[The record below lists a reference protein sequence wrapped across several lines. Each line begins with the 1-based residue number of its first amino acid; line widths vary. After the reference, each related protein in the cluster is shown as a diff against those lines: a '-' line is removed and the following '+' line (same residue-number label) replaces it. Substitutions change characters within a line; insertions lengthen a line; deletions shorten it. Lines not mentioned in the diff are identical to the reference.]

1 MKNGFSPL
9 QGDARLSPAGNFLL
23 PVLSLLLPVLLC
35 APARA
40 EDDDG
45 GGEMVVE
52 GERTT
57 GAAPAETSSA
67 VTVIEVDDTLSSAS
81 DVGSVVESASGTVVR
96 RLGGLGDYAA
106 VSIRGSSFRQVQ
118 VYLDGVPLN
127 PDGSDAVNLS
137 ELPLSAFSR
146 VEIYRGNA
154 PPQFAAAP
162 IGGVVNLVS
171 GERETPAAGSVSY
184 GQFDTARLSAITNQR
199 GTLGDA
205 ESDVLVLADLFSTQG
220 NFQYFT
226 DNGTVYNVL
235 DDARPERGNNDKSQL
250 NAYGRWRL
258 GSDRLRLTIGDAFL
272 AREEGLPGN
281 VNVPADSVRLGTLR
295 NIATAQLEGTGGAV
309 RWQGR
314 GWHQLRLER
323 YDDRLG
329 EIGTGNQLQEGR
341 YATAGLLAS
350 ASWGVRSWL
359 VPAVTMTG
367 RRDSAVLTDL
377 LSDEIE
383 DPRYRYAASGA
394 LSADAWFFS
403 EQLKFT
409 PVVQT
414 TWLNNRLL
422 GDVPFGDAAIAPE
435 GEDIVWAVNPRGGV
449 LIRPDGV
456 AGLALKANI
465 GTYLRPPD
473 FTELFGDRGGIIG
486 NTDLVPEEG
495 WQYDAGLRYQWPD
508 NRAVTG
514 VVDVMWFDGRAEN
527 QIIFVQNSQRTSVP
541 VNFGQTR
548 TSGVESALTLSLWG
562 VLDSQSNLTW
572 MRSENRTD
580 TDDVRGNRLPRIPEW
595 EVYQGTSLHWQGR
608 VRVGHTFS
616 YIADNY
622 WDATNFFLAA
632 PRAIHG
638 AFARVGTSRLS
649 AEASVLNLTDQT
661 VVIMDRN
668 PLSEEDDTPV
678 LQPLTDFIGFPLP
691 GRTWLFTLRWSG

>member
-1 MKNGFSPL
+1 M
-9 QGDARLSPAGNFLL
+9 
-23 PVLSLLLPVLLC
+23 PVH
-35 APARA
+35 A
-40 EDDDG
+40 EDDDVG
-45 GGEMVVE
+45 DEMIVE

-57 GAAPAETSSA
+57 GASPGETSSA
-67 VTVIEVDDTLSSAS
+67 VTVIEVDETLSSAS

-96 RLGGLGDYAA
+96 RLGGLGDYSA

-118 VYLDGVPLN
+118 VYLDGIPLN

-154 PPQFAAAP
+154 PPRFAAAP

-171 GERETPAAGSVSY
+171 GEREAPATGSVSY
-184 GQFDTARLSAITNQR
+184 GQFDTARLSASTNHR
-199 GTLGDA
+199 GTLGDVD
-205 ESDVLVLADLFSTQG
+205 SDVLVLADLFSTQG

-258 GSDRLRLTIGDAFL
+258 GSDRLRLTIGDALL

-281 VNVPADSVRLGTLR
+281 VNVPADSVRLGTQR
-295 NIATAQLEGTGGAV
+295 NIATAQLEGSGGIV

-314 GWHQLRLER
+314 GWHQLRFER

-329 EIGTGNQLQEGR
+329 QIGTGNQWQEGR

-350 ASWGVRSWL
+350 VNWGVRSWL
-359 VPAVTMTG
+359 VPAVTVTG
-367 RRDSAVLTDL
+367 RRDRVVLTDL
-377 LSDEIE
+377 LIDETE
-383 DPRYRYAASGA
+383 DPRSRYAASGA
-394 LSADAWFFS
+394 LSADTWFFS
-403 EQLKFT
+403 EQLKIS
-409 PVVQT
+409 PVVQA

-449 LIRPDGV
+449 LVRPDG
-456 AGLALKANI
+456 APGLALKANI

-495 WQYDAGLRYQWPD
+495 WQYDAGLRYQWPE

-514 VVDVMWFDGRAEN
+514 AVDVMWFDGRAEN

-548 TSGVESALTLSLWG
+548 TAGVEGALTLSLWG

-580 TDDVRGNRLPRIPEW
+580 SDDVRGNRLPRIPEW
-595 EVYQGTSLHWQGR
+595 EIYQGTSLHWEEF

-616 YIADNY
+616 YVADNY

-638 AFARVGTSRLS
+638 AFARVGTGRLS
-649 AEASVLNLTDQT
+649 AEVSLLNLTDQT
-661 VVIMDRN
+661 VVVMDRN
-668 PLSEEDDTPV
+668 PLSEDDDTPI